1 VDPTPKP
8 RDMSLIGMHAIG
20 RLFSQ
25 RPDGS
30 IEVCSA
36 SLVDSANRSL
46 VWTAG
51 HCVHSGR
58 GGGFYSNFVFVP
70 YYQPQASGNSAPLGQ
85 WTGVY
90 WATTA
95 DWASRGD
102 GHHFAGDIGLVVL
115 GRDAQGRTATDVVG
129 ASQHIAF
136 GRTRSR
142 SARLIGFP
150 MAPPPFGGELPFV
163 CGPGRTGRAEE
174 PRNFG
179 PRPIAFSC
187 GMRQGT
193 SGGPLLTGIHP
204 NGVGT
209 IISVFSVFSYRFKK
223 VVFTPIQ
230 STAARRLYR
239 EYSTKPV

>member
-1 VDPTPKP
+1 
-8 RDMSLIGMHAIG
+8 MSLIGMHAIG